1 MSGQNIPNE
10 PPPSYSSATG
20 SSKPQTSNYN
30 AGRTDNSHLGVP
42 GASSSSHQIM
52 PTDRR
57 RSMEDEMRPLPKGW
71 VRSFDP
77 HSSHHFYVDTTKEPP
92 QSIWVHPYDDD
103 QYLSTLSSSER
114 ERVEQESFGRGHSP
128 SKADI
133 LAGHTDDED
142 DDHHASGASSSSGAH
157 YAAELPPRPADNGK
171 KSFGRKLKDKMTG
184 MTHEER
190 EVERQK
196 RAAEEKV
203 IFERHQRI
211 RAAMQKATETG
222 QPQLIG
228 KDKDGKDLY
237 IEPPSYQGGGGY
249 PGSGYGYNPY
259 SSSGGM
265 YTAPNSRYVRPAYPY
280 SRPYGGGYGGG
291 YGMPL
296 GLGLGGGLLGGMML
310 GDMMGGGMGMGGMG
324 MGGMG
329 FGGGGF

>member
-20 SSKPQTSNYN
+20 SSKPQGSNYN
-30 AGRTDNSHLGVP
+30 AGRTDTSHLGVP
-42 GASSSSHQIM
+42 GASSSSHQTM

-77 HSSHHFYVDTTKEPP
+77 QSSHHFYVDTTKEPP

-114 ERVEQESFGRGHSP
+114 ERIQQESFGRGHTP
-128 SKADI
+128 S
-133 LAGHTDDED
+133 
-142 DDHHASGASSSSGAH
+142 ASSSSSGH
-157 YAAELPPRPADNGK
+157 YAAELPPRPADGGK
-171 KSFGRKLKDKMTG
+171 KSFGRKLKDKVTG
-184 MTHEER
+184 TTHEER

-265 YTAPNSRYVRPAYPY
+265 YAPPNSRYVRPAYPY

-324 MGGMG
+324 MGG